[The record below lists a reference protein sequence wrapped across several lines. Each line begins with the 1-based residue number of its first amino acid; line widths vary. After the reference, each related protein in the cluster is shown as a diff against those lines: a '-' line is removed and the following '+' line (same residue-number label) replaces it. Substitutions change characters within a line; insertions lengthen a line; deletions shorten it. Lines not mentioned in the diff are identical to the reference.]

1 MIVTKR
7 VVPLFVVAG
16 FEEFARDEF
25 GIESARVED
34 VEGAERRGNEVVNVI
49 AGVEEEDWSGSGNRW
64 NVEVGEGRIGDDEGI
79 GNVNR
84 ETMVEEREGVGKLR
98 KRREVEG
105 IGRFRFE
112 GKNSIRNCLNEAE

>member
-1 MIVTKR
+1 MGEGEGS
-7 VVPLFVVAG
+7 VVVGVA
-16 FEEFARDEF
+16 
-25 GIESARVED
+25 
-34 VEGAERRGNEVVNVI
+34 RRGNEVVNVK
-49 AGVEEEDWSGSGNRW
+49 AGVEEEDGGSGNRS

-84 ETMVEEREGVGKLR
+84 GTMVEERERVGKLR